1 MISEYLL
8 SLLPTNTEA
17 PHFDTESML
26 QAVSA
31 LIDIF
36 SDETNPYD
44 VNFRQGKYLER
55 LVDSA
60 EGIRK
65 AIKSV
70 NRRREGGMELKRR
83 GDLLRENLV
92 EFIRYRRD
100 LKF

>member
-1 MISEYLL
+1 
-8 SLLPTNTEA
+8 
-17 PHFDTESML
+17 ML

-36 SDETNPYD
+36 SDETYPYD

-55 LVDSA
+55 LVDSV

-70 NRRREGGMELKRR
+70 NRRREGGLELRRR